1 MCSILTLLQRDVL
14 AGDNERQAD
23 LLQDLQF
30 QIKDLVEVE
39 AQASVEN
46 AAIQKQ
52 STHALQRMRSK
63 FDPRRWFFPPLF
75 LRSFFCSFD
84 EESRVRQSLND
95 QLVSS
100 VAANSSLSRQL
111 DDLRQS
117 LKASQDKEILLQA
130 DLDKSCEVHAV
141 FQANIAASAIKISE
155 LESEL
160 SSLRSTVAEK
170 LPLADRVLQLEK
182 DANVS
187 MALLQETKTAHEEAL
202 SQISSLVAD
211 KAALLQRL
219 ELVQTQAEERYNRTF
234 KSKAEYISQVEAA
247 DSALEQT
254 RQQLLQLQL
263 TNNDMRSRLEEAKQ
277 NESQYTVAVRET
289 ARKQV

>member
-1 MCSILTLLQRDVL
+1 
-14 AGDNERQAD
+14 
-23 LLQDLQF
+23 
-30 QIKDLVEVE
+30 
-39 AQASVEN
+39 
-46 AAIQKQ
+46 
-52 STHALQRMRSK
+52 
-63 FDPRRWFFPPLF
+63 
-75 LRSFFCSFD
+75 
-84 EESRVRQSLND
+84 
-95 QLVSS
+95 VSS

-130 DLDKSCEVHAV
+130 DLDKYFEVNTV
-141 FQANIAASAIKISE
+141 FQANIAASAITISE

-187 MALLQETKTAHEEAL
+187 MVLLQETKTAHEEAL
-202 SQISSLVAD
+202 AQISSLVAD

-234 KSKAEYISQVEAA
+234 KSKAEYISQVEVAE
-247 DSALEQT
+247 SALEQT

-277 NESQYTVAVRET
+277 NESRYTGAVRET